1 METILRLQT
10 VCDTL
15 DVARTT
21 PYALAKLGLLT
32 PPIKISKRASGWPK
46 SEVEAII
53 SARIA
58 GADDAE
64 IKRLVAALVAARAKA
79 GHLERVA
86 A

>member
-1 METILRLQT
+1 MEAFLRLQT
-10 VCDTL
+10 VCDTF

-32 PPIKISKRASGWPK
+32 PPVKISKRASGWPK
-46 SEVEAII
+46 SEVEAIV

-64 IKRLVAALVAARAKA
+64 IRRLVTTLVAARGKA
-79 GHLERVA
+79 GRPERVA